1 MTKEYEYTKED
12 LDSVINRI
20 GNDRENSIINFQQQ
34 VYNNY
39 SLLYDKVKT
48 ENTQIENAF
57 DGIKNVNSANGQKS
71 KYVYQSTQILQRIYE
86 VLFWIY
92 LVLAIGLSVVIYMF
106 SKQSLYMK
114 IFFILVVV
122 LFPFYIYPLERYMF
136 EILRYL
142 YSLVLSVVYVNNY

>member
-1 MTKEYEYTKED
+1 MTKEYTKDD
-12 LDSVINRI
+12 LDGVINRI
-20 GNDRENSIINFQQQ
+20 GSDRENSIIQFQQQ

-48 ENTQIENAF
+48 ENTQITNTF
-57 DGIKNVNSANGQKS
+57 DGIQNVNSANGQKS
-71 KYVYQSTQILQRIYE
+71 KYITQSTQILQRIYG

-106 SKQSLYMK
+106 SKQGLYMK
-114 IFFILVVV
+114 IFWILVIL
-122 LFPFYIYPLERYMF
+122 LFPFYIYPLEIYVF
-136 EILRYL
+136 EIFRYL

>member
-1 MTKEYEYTKED
+1 MTKEYTKDD

-20 GNDRENSIINFQQQ
+20 GSDRENSIINFQQQ

-48 ENTQIENAF
+48 ENTQISNTS
-57 DGIKNVNSANGQKS
+57 DGIQNANSANGQKS
-71 KYVYQSTQILQRIYE
+71 KYVYQSTQILQRIYG

-106 SKQSLYMK
+106 SKQGLYMK
-114 IFFILVVV
+114 IFWILVIL
-122 LFPFYIYPLERYMF
+122 LFPFYIYPLETYVF

-142 YSLVLSVVYVNNY
+142 YSLTLSVVYVNNY